1 MLKMRLYF
9 LSIWSILDPI
19 YYLFTRLTYLEDS
32 NKNRNVFRIR
42 LTRYRGADVVL
53 SDGTYVKKNDLLIKI
68 HLHNVRLMKEM
79 HNLESET
86 KKGRLI
92 FTHVRSGLPSLAEYI
107 QNHPDYNEI
116 KGIVGIT
123 MLHKGCNRLGFETFP
138 IKNRL
143 YKLIKQIVFIPM
155 YCLSVAQISSKSLKR
170 PPKYLFM
177 SKEILI
183 NQYLQKP

>member
-1 MLKMRLYF
+1 MRLYF

-19 YYLFTRLTYLEDS
+19 YYLFTRLTYLEDCD
-32 NKNRNVFRIR
+32 KERNVFRIR
-42 LTRYRGADVVL
+42 LTRYRGRDVLL

-79 HNLESET
+79 HGLDSET

-92 FTHVRSGLPSLAEYI
+92 FTHVRSGLPSLAEYVKE
-107 QNHPDYNEI
+107 HPNSNEI
-116 KGIVGIT
+116 KGVIGIT

-138 IKNRL
+138 IKNRI

-155 YCLSVAQISSKSLKR
+155 YCLSVSKISSKSLKR

-177 SKEILI
+177 SKKTLLG
-183 NQYLQKP
+183 QYLQKG